1 MAAFDFGRT
10 AVFERLGEKNMITVK
25 NISPVEGIIYMQMK
39 NNDVLIC
46 EATARLQGETA
57 ELMDIREYK
66 KGFAYDMGKAILNS
80 IDLKGIKK
88 VECSNKNLHDV
99 LLALRFSLSNCL
111 YSLTLDGYFDTKC

>member
-1 MAAFDFGRT
+1 
-10 AVFERLGEKNMITVK
+10 
-25 NISPVEGIIYMQMK
+25 
-39 NNDVLIC
+39 
-46 EATARLQGETA
+46 
-57 ELMDIREYK
+57 
-66 KGFAYDMGKAILNS
+66 MGKAILNS

>member
-1 MAAFDFGRT
+1 MFPWQVAAFDFGRT
-10 AVFERLGEKNMITVK
+10 AVFERLGEKYDNGK

-66 KGFAYDMGKAILNS
+66 RIRIRYG
-80 IDLKGIKK
+80 
-88 VECSNKNLHDV
+88 
-99 LLALRFSLSNCL
+99 
-111 YSLTLDGYFDTKC
+111 